1 MGGKVDVS
9 SRYDD
14 EPVYYCRRC
23 LSLNIQTRP
32 GLGDYC
38 AKCGGASVGVTDIAS
53 HEKMMA
59 DRIKALKG
67 DNKLKDI

>member
-1 MGGKVDVS
+1 MGGKVNVS

-38 AKCGGASVGVTDIAS
+38 ARCGGASVGVTDIAS

-67 DNKLKDI
+67 DIKIKDI

>member
-1 MGGKVDVS
+1 M
-9 SRYDD
+9 
-14 EPVYYCRRC
+14 
-23 LSLNIQTRP
+23 NIQTRP

-38 AKCGGASVGVTDIAS
+38 AKCGGASVGVTDIVS

-67 DNKLKDI
+67 DNKLKDR

>member
-1 MGGKVDVS
+1 M
-9 SRYDD
+9 
-14 EPVYYCRRC
+14 
-23 LSLNIQTRP
+23 NIQTRP

-38 AKCGGASVGVTDIAS
+38 AKCGGSSVGVTDIAS

-67 DNKLKDI
+67 DNKPKDI

>member
-1 MGGKVDVS
+1 M
-9 SRYDD
+9 
-14 EPVYYCRRC
+14 
-23 LSLNIQTRP
+23 NIQTRP

-38 AKCGGASVGVTDIAS
+38 AKCGGVSVGVTDIVR

-67 DNKLKDI
+67 DIKLKDI